1 MGKIF
6 TLKKLFNLRRINFKL
21 MINQYKKNAKLV
33 LSNGTVFP
41 GFSFGATGTAVGEI
55 VFNTGMTGYQEVITD
70 PSYYGQILTFTYPEI
85 GNTGINLEDSESNIN
100 VKGII
105 VRNYSSNNSNWRS
118 LKDFNE
124 WLVEKSI
131 VGLFGID
138 TRALVKILRSNGSM
152 NGVLTSEDKSVET
165 CLKIIYETPKM
176 EGLNLSKIVSSKHQ
190 YLWQNPTE
198 TDFDVRKRYL
208 ERIDNKLKIVAIDF
222 GIKKSILNRLVSY
235 GCEILV
241 LPSNSS
247 FEDVMSNKPDG
258 IFFSNG
264 PGDPSSVT
272 EGIDLARALIEYG
285 EIPMFGICLGHQIF
299 GLALGGSTFKLPFGH
314 RGLNHPCGK
323 DNQIEI
329 TSQNHGFAIDPN
341 SISNDLV
348 NITHYNLNDNTV
360 AGLEVKNKPIFSVQ
374 YHPEAGPGPH
384 DSDYLFKKFVSLML
398 ERC

>member
-1 MGKIF
+1 M
-6 TLKKLFNLRRINFKL
+6 TNS
-21 MINQYKKNAKLV
+21 YKKNAKLV
-33 LSNGTVFP
+33 LSNGIIFP
-41 GFSFGATGTAVGEI
+41 GFSFGSSGTVVGEI

-85 GNTGINLEDSESNIN
+85 GNTGINLEDSESSSS

-118 LKDFNE
+118 LKDFNQ
-124 WLVEKSI
+124 WLVEKNI
-131 VGLFGID
+131 IGLYGID

-152 NGVLTSEDKSVET
+152 NGVLTSEDITAESCFE
-165 CLKIIYETPKM
+165 IIYQTPKM
-176 EGLNLSKIVSSKHQ
+176 EGLNLSKEVSTKQ
-190 YLWQNPTE
+190 NYLWQKPTE
-198 TDFDVRKRYL
+198 THFDIRRKYS
-208 ERIDNKLKIVAIDF
+208 DNSKKLKIVAIDF

-241 LPSNSS
+241 LPSRSS
-247 FEDVMSNKPDG
+247 LKDVLSNKPDG

-264 PGDPSSVT
+264 PGDPSSVK
-272 EGIDLARALIEYG
+272 EGIDLARSLIEYG
-285 EIPMFGICLGHQIF
+285 QIPMFGICLGHQIF

-323 DNQIEI
+323 DNKIEI

-341 SISNDLV
+341 SLSEDIV
-348 NITHYNLNDNTV
+348 KITHYNLNDNTV
-360 AGLEVKNKPIFSVQ
+360 AGLEVNNKPIFSVQ

>member
-1 MGKIF
+1 M
-6 TLKKLFNLRRINFKL
+6 FNP
-21 MINQYKKNAKLV
+21 YKKNAKLV
-33 LSNGTVFP
+33 LSNGIIFP
-41 GFSFGATGTAVGEI
+41 GFSFGALGTAVGEI

-85 GNTGINLEDSESNIN
+85 GNTGINDEDSESLIS

-105 VRNYSSNNSNWRS
+105 VRNYSSSNSNWRS
-118 LKDFNE
+118 LRNFNQ
-124 WLVEKSI
+124 WLVDRNI
-131 VGLFGID
+131 IGLYGID

-152 NGVLTSEDKSVET
+152 NGVLTSEDEKVET
-165 CLKIIYETPKM
+165 CLKIINETPKM
-176 EGLNLSKIVSSKHQ
+176 EGLNLAKEVSTNEQ
-190 YLWQNPTE
+190 YLWKNKSE
-198 TDFDVRKRYL
+198 TDFDVRKKYS
-208 ERIDNKLKIVAIDF
+208 ENSNKLKVVAIDF
-222 GIKKSILNRLVSY
+222 GIKKSILNRLVSH
-235 GCEILV
+235 GCEVLV
-241 LPSNSS
+241 LPSTSS
-247 FEDVMSNKPDG
+247 LKDVLSNKPDG
-258 IFFSNG
+258 VFFSNG

-272 EGIDLARALIEYG
+272 EGIDLARSLIEFA

-299 GLALGGSTFKLPFGH
+299 GIALGGSTYKLPFGH
-314 RGLNHPCGK
+314 RGLNHPCGMK
-323 DNQIEI
+323 NHIEI

-341 SISNDLV
+341 SLSNDKV

>member
-1 MGKIF
+1 MF
-6 TLKKLFNLRRINFKL
+6 SP
-21 MINQYKKNAKLV
+21 YKKNAKLV
-33 LSNGTVFP
+33 LSNGIVFP
-41 GFSFGATGTAVGEI
+41 GFSFGASGTAVGEI

-85 GNTGINLEDSESNIN
+85 GNTGINPEDSESNIN

-118 LKDFNE
+118 QKNFNQ
-124 WLVEKSI
+124 WLVEKKI
-131 VGLFGID
+131 IGLYGID

-152 NGVLTSEDKSVET
+152 NAVLSSDNKTEDT
-165 CLKIIYETPKM
+165 CLKIIHETPKM
-176 EGLNLSKIVSSKHQ
+176 EGLNLSKEVSTKRK
-190 YLWQNPTE
+190 YLWKEPAE
-198 TDFDVRKRYL
+198 TNFDVRKIYSKKP
-208 ERIDNKLKIVAIDF
+208 NKLKIIAIDF
-222 GIKKSILNRLVSY
+222 GIKKSILNRLASH
-235 GCEILV
+235 GCEVTV
-241 LPSNSS
+241 LPSQSS
-247 FEDVMSNKPDG
+247 LKDVLSNKPDG

-272 EGIDLARALIEYG
+272 EGINLARSLIEHG
-285 EIPMFGICLGHQIF
+285 ELPMFGICLGHQIF
-299 GLALGGSTFKLPFGH
+299 GLALGGSTYKLPFGH

-323 DNQIEI
+323 DHKIEI

-341 SISNDLV
+341 SLSKDIV
-348 NITHYNLNDNTV
+348 RITHYNLNDKTV
-360 AGLEVKNKPIFSVQ
+360 AGLEVNNKPIFSVQ

>member
-1 MGKIF
+1 MANPF
-6 TLKKLFNLRRINFKL
+6 
-21 MINQYKKNAKLV
+21 QKNAKLV
-33 LSNGTVFP
+33 LNNGITFP

-85 GNTGINLEDSESNIN
+85 GNTGINLEDSESSIN
-100 VKGII
+100 VKDII

-118 LKDFNE
+118 LKSFNQ
-124 WLVEKSI
+124 WLIDQNI
-131 VGLFGID
+131 VGLYGID

-152 NGVLTSEDKSVET
+152 NGLLTSEDKNIDT
-165 CLKIIYETPKM
+165 CLNLISETPTM
-176 EGLNLSKIVSSKHQ
+176 EGLNLSKEVSTKKQ
-190 YLWQNPTE
+190 YFWRNTSD
-198 TDFDVRKRYL
+198 TDFDVRMRNTK
-208 ERIDNKLKIVAIDF
+208 DNKLKIIAIDF
-222 GIKKSILNRLVSY
+222 GIKKSILNRLVSH
-235 GCEILV
+235 GCEVLV
-241 LPSNSS
+241 LPPSSS
-247 FEDVMSNKPDG
+247 FKDVLSNKPDG

-272 EGIDLARALIEYG
+272 EGINLAKLLIEYG
-285 EIPMFGICLGHQIF
+285 QIPMFGICLGHQIF
-299 GLALGGSTFKLPFGH
+299 GLALGGSTYKLPFGH

-323 DNQIEI
+323 DNKIEI

-341 SISNDLV
+341 SLPKDIV
-348 NITHYNLNDNTV
+348 KITHYNLNDNTV
-360 AGLEVKNKPIFSVQ
+360 AGLEVINKPIFSVQ

>member
-1 MGKIF
+1 
-6 TLKKLFNLRRINFKL
+6 
-21 MINQYKKNAKLV
+21 MIHPYKKNAKLV
-33 LSNGTVFP
+33 LNNGIMFP
-41 GFSFGATGTAVGEI
+41 GFSFGARGTAVGEI

-70 PSYYGQILTFTYPEI
+70 PSYFGQILTFTYPEI
-85 GNTGINLEDSESNIN
+85 GNTGINLEDSESSTSI
-100 VKGII
+100 KGII
-105 VRNYSSNNSNWRS
+105 VRNYSSNNSNWRC
-118 LKDFNE
+118 LKNFNQ
-124 WLVEKSI
+124 WLVERNI
-131 VGLFGID
+131 IGLYGID

-152 NGVLTSEDKSVET
+152 NGVITSDENSVKN

-176 EGLNLSKIVSSKHQ
+176 EGLNLSKEVSTKQQ
-190 YLWQNPTE
+190 YLWRNPTE
-198 TDFDVRKRYL
+198 TDFDVRKRYSDK
-208 ERIDNKLKIVAIDF
+208 RRKLKVVAIDF
-222 GIKKSILNRLVSY
+222 GIKKSILNRLVSH

-241 LPSNSS
+241 LPSRSS
-247 FEDVMSNKPDG
+247 LKDVLSNKPDG

-272 EGIDLARALIEYG
+272 EGIDLARSLIEIG

-299 GLALGGSTFKLPFGH
+299 GLALGGSTYKLPFGH

-329 TSQNHGFAIDPN
+329 TSQNHGFAIDPK
-341 SISNDLV
+341 SLAKDIV
-348 NITHYNLNDNTV
+348 KITHQNLNDRTV
-360 AGLEVKNKPIFSVQ
+360 AGLEVINKPIFSVQ

>member
-1 MGKIF
+1 M
-6 TLKKLFNLRRINFKL
+6 INF
-21 MINQYKKNAKLV
+21 YKKNAKLV
-33 LSNGTVFP
+33 LSNGITFP
-41 GFSFGATGTAVGEI
+41 GFSFGASGTAVGEK

-70 PSYYGQILTFTYPEI
+70 PSYHGQILTFTYPEI
-85 GNTGINLEDSESNIN
+85 GNTGINFEDEESNTT

-118 LKDFNE
+118 KQNFNQ
-124 WLVEKSI
+124 WLIEKNI
-131 VGLFGID
+131 IGLYGID

-152 NGVLTSEDKSVET
+152 NGVLTSEDKSIDN
-165 CLKIIYETPKM
+165 CLEIICRTPKM
-176 EGLNLSKIVSSKHQ
+176 EGLNLSKVVSTKKK
-190 YLWQNPTE
+190 YFWQKPTE
-198 TDFDVRKRYL
+198 TVFDIRKRYSH
-208 ERIDNKLKIVAIDF
+208 NTKLKIVAIDF
-222 GIKKSILNRLVSY
+222 GIIKSILNRLVSH

-241 LPSNSS
+241 LPSQSTLK
-247 FEDVMSNKPDG
+247 DVLSKNPDG

-264 PGDPSSVT
+264 PGDPSSVS
-272 EGIDLARALIEYG
+272 EGIDLARSLIKYG

-299 GLALGGSTFKLPFGH
+299 GLALGGSTYKLPFGH

-323 DNQIEI
+323 NNQIEI
-329 TSQNHGFAIDPN
+329 TSQNHGFAIDPD
-341 SISNDLV
+341 SLSEDIVS
-348 NITHYNLNDNTV
+348 ITHYNLNDSTV

>member
-1 MGKIF
+1 
-6 TLKKLFNLRRINFKL
+6 
-21 MINQYKKNAKLV
+21 MIHPYKKNAKLV

-41 GFSFGATGTAVGEI
+41 GFSFGASGTSVGEI
-55 VFNTGMTGYQEVITD
+55 VFNTGMTGYQEVISD

-85 GNTGINLEDSESNIN
+85 GNTGINIEDSESSIS

-118 LKDFNE
+118 IKNFNE
-124 WLVEKSI
+124 WLVEKNI
-131 VGLFGID
+131 IGIYGID

-152 NGVLTSEDKSVET
+152 NGVLTSEDINLES
-165 CLKIIYETPKM
+165 CLEIIDETPKM
-176 EGLNLSKIVSSKHQ
+176 EGLNLSKEVSTKQQ
-190 YLWQNPTE
+190 YLWQNPSE
-198 TDFDVRKRYL
+198 TDFDVRKKYS
-208 ERIDNKLKIVAIDF
+208 EKTNKLKIVAIDF
-222 GIKKSILNRLVSY
+222 GIKKSILNRLVSH

-241 LPSNSS
+241 LPSRATLEEVLSK
-247 FEDVMSNKPDG
+247 KPDG

-272 EGIDLARALIEYG
+272 DGIELARLLIEHG

-299 GLALGGSTFKLPFGH
+299 GLALGGSTYKLPFGH

-323 DNQIEI
+323 NSQIEI
-329 TSQNHGFAIDPN
+329 TSQNHGFALDPK
-341 SISNDLV
+341 SLSKDIV
-348 NITHYNLNDNTV
+348 KITHYNLNDNTV
-360 AGLEVKNKPIFSVQ
+360 AGLEVNNKPIFSVQ